1 MTRHMNISQP
11 SSQLLAWTLV
21 ASCLA
26 ATVQGDSSAG
36 TDAPGTNPDSGP
48 TTAYN
53 EAGASGSNGGLSKTA
68 QIVIGVVVGVVG
80 LGASKFPS
88 KKPCYTHSCSNYW
101 NMY

>member
-1 MTRHMNISQP
+1 MTRHGNTLQP
-11 SSQLLAWTLV
+11 SSHLLAWALV

-26 ATVQGDSSAG
+26 ATVLADSSVG
-36 TDAPGTNPDSGP
+36 TDAPGSSPNSGP

-80 LGASKFPS
+80 LGASMFPFD
-88 KKPCYTHSCSNYW
+88 
-101 NMY
+101 